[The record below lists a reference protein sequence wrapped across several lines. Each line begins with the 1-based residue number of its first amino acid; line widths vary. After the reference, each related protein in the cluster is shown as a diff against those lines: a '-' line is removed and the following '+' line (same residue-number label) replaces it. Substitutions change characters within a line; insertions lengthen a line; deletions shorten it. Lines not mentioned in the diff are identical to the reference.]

1 MSLQQFVDIAQAPD
15 VESFRRQLVA
25 FAHERD
31 FGLVSASLIVELP
44 GRTVPPEI
52 FFVSNTPQAFLN
64 SAVSVE
70 ESRRDPVMKRMK
82 ALSVPFVYDQE
93 MYVQEDAGS
102 LWEHQAQF
110 GYRTGI
116 AVALHLP
123 NSRHFLMGV
132 DREHALPRSDVKRVR
147 LMADLQLLAVHAQEA
162 ASRLFTPL
170 SHQVTPRLTAREIE
184 ILRWTSEGKSAWA
197 VGEIMGVSEHTVN
210 FHLRSIFRKLD
221 ASSKH
226 QAVIKALSF
235 GLI

>member
-15 VESFRRQLVA
+15 VETFRRRLVA
-25 FAHERD
+25 FANERE
-31 FGLVSASLIVELP
+31 FGLVSACMVVEHP
-44 GRTVPPEI
+44 GRNSTPET
-52 FFVSNTPQAFLN
+52 FFVSNTPPAFFD
-64 SAVSVE
+64 SAMSLE
-70 ESRRDPVMKRMK
+70 DSRRDPVIKRLK
-82 ALSVPFVYDQE
+82 QVSVPIVYDQR
-93 MYVQEDAGS
+93 MYVDGGAAD
-102 LWEHQAQF
+102 LWDQQAQF

-123 NSRHFLMGV
+123 NSRHFVLGV
-132 DREHALPRSDVKRVR
+132 DRDKALPRSEAKRVR

-162 ASRLFTPL
+162 SSRLFTPQAHL
-170 SHQVTPRLTAREIE
+170 VVPRLTAREIE
-184 ILRWTSEGKSAWA
+184 ILQWTSEGKSAWA
-197 VGEIMGVSEHTVN
+197 VGEILGVSEHTVN